1 MFSKRVKG
9 MVLSISLPWILTTF
23 TSSVMMLKQGAEG
36 VTVVKSLAAQEVKK
50 AISKSS
56 TIMGEGE

>member
-56 TIMGEGE
+56 TMMGEGE

>member
-56 TIMGEGE
+56 TMMEEEE

>member
-36 VTVVKSLAAQEVKK
+36 VTVVKSLAAQDVKK
-50 AISKSS
+50 VISKSS
-56 TIMGEGE
+56 TMMGEGE

>member
-1 MFSKRVKG
+1 MFLKRVKG

>member
-1 MFSKRVKG
+1 MFSKHVKG
-9 MVLSISLPWILTTF
+9 MVLSISLPWILTAF

-56 TIMGEGE
+56 TMMEEGE

>member
-56 TIMGEGE
+56 TMMEEGE

>member
-1 MFSKRVKG
+1 MFSKHVKG
-9 MVLSISLPWILTTF
+9 MVLSISLPWILTAF
-23 TSSVMMLKQGAEG
+23 TSTAMMLKQGAEG

-56 TIMGEGE
+56 TMMGEGE

>member
-56 TIMGEGE
+56 TTMEEEE